1 MITILVL
8 FIAALHDKFLGVSSL
23 DETFKSPNISSRH
36 QKQQK
41 ETLLK
46 MMLTSDEKQKKT
58 WLERKDSLNTNI
70 DRVCK
75 KYGKSISKDV
85 DTRNMFMFDSEHD
98 LLFCRNA
105 KVNHFLRI

>member
-46 MMLTSDEKQKKT
+46 MMLTSDEKQKKN
-58 WLERKDSLNTNI
+58 LVGKERQFKH
-70 DRVCK
+70 
-75 KYGKSISKDV
+75 
-85 DTRNMFMFDSEHD
+85 EH
-98 LLFCRNA
+98 
-105 KVNHFLRI
+105 